1 MGIMREDEGH
11 TPFISLFMMMPVSGI
26 MTWLP
31 KIRLIVLVIEMARPP
46 LSIET
51 MWDVPG
57 LSWR

>member
-1 MGIMREDEGH
+1 MRGDEGH
-11 TPFISLFMMMPVSGI
+11 TPFISLFMMIPVSGI

-31 KIRLIVLVIEMARPP
+31 KMRLIVLVIEMARPP

-57 LSWR
+57 LS